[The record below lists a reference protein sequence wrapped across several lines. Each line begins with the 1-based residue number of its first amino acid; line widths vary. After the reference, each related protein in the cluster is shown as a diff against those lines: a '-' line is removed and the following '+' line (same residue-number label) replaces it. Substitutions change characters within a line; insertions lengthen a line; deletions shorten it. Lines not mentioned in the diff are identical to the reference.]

1 VVVLAELSYSFAS
14 VALCNLNSGTR
25 KSSRTT
31 VNGATAD
38 QAGPGQIICTPRR
51 LKALK
56 ALTSHNGASR
66 SFESVVRISTMLLL
80 FPSWIVSIAL
90 LPSLVSCRL
99 LGKEQLK
106 AIHKTEFDYVILG
119 GGTAGLVIAS
129 RLSEDPGVSVA
140 VIEAG
145 DFERN
150 NPNVTNATAIG
161 LGKNTRI
168 DWQYDTVPQAFA
180 DNETSP
186 IIWSAGKG
194 VGGSTLINGK
204 SLSQTTREDVN
215 LKPQA

>member
-1 VVVLAELSYSFAS
+1 
-14 VALCNLNSGTR
+14 
-25 KSSRTT
+25 
-31 VNGATAD
+31 
-38 QAGPGQIICTPRR
+38 
-51 LKALK
+51 
-56 ALTSHNGASR
+56 
-66 SFESVVRISTMLLL
+66 MLLL
-80 FPSWIVSIAL
+80 SPSWIVLTTL
-90 LPSLVSCRL
+90 LSSSVSGRL

-106 AIHKTEFDYVILG
+106 DIDNTEFDYIVLG

-129 RLSEDPGVSVA
+129 RLSEDPEISVA

-150 NPNVTNATAIG
+150 NPNVTNATTIG

-180 DNETSP
+180 NNAT

-204 SLSQTTREDVN
+204 SSYQSTWEDVD
-215 LKPQA
+215 LEP

>member
-1 VVVLAELSYSFAS
+1 
-14 VALCNLNSGTR
+14 
-25 KSSRTT
+25 
-31 VNGATAD
+31 
-38 QAGPGQIICTPRR
+38 
-51 LKALK
+51 
-56 ALTSHNGASR
+56 
-66 SFESVVRISTMLLL
+66 MLLL
-80 FPSWIVSIAL
+80 SPSWIVLTTL
-90 LPSLVSCRL
+90 LSSSVSGRL

-106 AIHKTEFDYVILG
+106 DIDNTEFDYIVLG

-129 RLSEDPGVSVA
+129 RLSEDPEISVA

-150 NPNVTNATAIG
+150 NPNVTNATTIG

-180 DNETSP
+180 NNAT

-204 SLSQTTREDVN
+204 SSYQSTWEDVN
-215 LKPQA
+215 LEP

>member
-1 VVVLAELSYSFAS
+1 
-14 VALCNLNSGTR
+14 
-25 KSSRTT
+25 
-31 VNGATAD
+31 
-38 QAGPGQIICTPRR
+38 
-51 LKALK
+51 
-56 ALTSHNGASR
+56 
-66 SFESVVRISTMLLL
+66 MLLL
-80 FPSWIVSIAL
+80 CSSWVFSTAL
-90 LPSLVSCRL
+90 LSSLVSGRL

-106 AIHKTEFDYVILG
+106 AIHNTEFDYIILG

-129 RLSEDPGVSVA
+129 RLSEDPEVSVA

-150 NPNVTNATAIG
+150 NPNVTNATTIG

-204 SLSQTTREDVN
+204 SSYQPSREDVN
-215 LKPQA
+215 LKP